1 MSGHPED
8 SSCELPG
15 ASPADDRRH
24 RIFDGAAWDGVT
36 PRVYKLGGS
45 SVPGAAWRDV
55 IRHTLAGGAGEPMAF
70 QLRYFE
76 IEPGGY
82 SSLEKHRHVHTIIVL
97 HGAGRVVV
105 GREVFDVA
113 PFDFVYVPPNVPHQ
127 FVNAGAAAFG
137 FLCPV
142 DADRDPPQ
150 PLTGEELRGL
160 MSDPAVREVVRIG
173 DSTGPGTRDQGTGGN
188 HPHPG
193 LVPGPRSRT

>member
-1 MSGHPED
+1 VSGHPED

-24 RIFDGAAWDGVT
+24 RTFDGAAWDGVT

-55 IRHTLAGGAGEPMAF
+55 VRHTLAGGAGEPMAF
-70 QLRYFE
+70 Q
-76 IEPGGY
+76 
-82 SSLEKHRHVHTIIVL
+82 SSLEKHRYVHTIIVL
-97 HGAGRVVV
+97 HGAGRVIV

-127 FVNAGAAAFG
+127 FVNAGATTFG

-150 PLTGEELRGL
+150 PLSHKELREL
-160 MSDPAVREVVRIG
+160 LSVPAVREVVRIEE
-173 DSTGPGTRDQGTGGN
+173 TT
-188 HPHPG
+188 
-193 LVPGPRSRT
+193 VPGARSRS